1 MTLATSNADRV
12 LQKIKELPP
21 LPLVVQKLLKVMDS
35 EMSSAEDIS
44 RVLSSDQ
51 AMASKVLK
59 LVNSSFY
66 GLSGQVSTISRAVVI
81 LGVGAIRNLALGLSV
96 AKIMARGDK
105 GAVQMAFW
113 EHSLANAA
121 AAETLARANG
131 YIDPEE
137 AFIAGLLHDIGHLV
151 FLLALPQEFTAIM
164 QGDHNHILDRE
175 KEVMGLTHAQAGQKL
190 LKHWKLPRTLE
201 QAVRFHHNGPVITG
215 GDDPLAS
222 LVAVADALAGV
233 HGNRYEASLDDEDFL
248 KLVQVTNLDVNDVK
262 NILGSVSARIEE
274 TRLFLQIATDD
285 ELVTTQVKADD
296 PLEIVMI
303 CTDKVKAAWT
313 QQILEY
319 MGHELLPMKQFF
331 AHAGNGEIP
340 DLVILDPGS
349 VSAEQMAK
357 MKPVLELA
365 LDALVILGD
374 DKNGMVRKVVGT
386 ARPSLPLGFS
396 RQDLILNPEN

>member
-1 MTLATSNADRV
+1 MTLATSNTDRV

-21 LPLVVQKLLKVMDS
+21 LPLVVQKLIKVMDS
-35 EMSSAEDIS
+35 DMSSAEDIS

-96 AKIMARGDK
+96 AKIMSRGGQ

-121 AAETLARANG
+121 AAETLARAKG

-137 AFIAGLLHDIGHLV
+137 AFVAGLLHDIGHLV
-151 FLLALPQEFTAIM
+151 FLLALPEEFTAIM
-164 QGDHNHILDRE
+164 QGDHNHILERE
-175 KEVMGLTHAQAGQKL
+175 KEITGLTHAQAGQKL
-190 LKHWKLPRTLE
+190 LKHWKLPRNLE
-201 QAVRFHHNGPVITG
+201 QAIRFHHNGPVITG

-222 LVAVADALAGV
+222 AVAMADALAGV
-233 HGNRYEASLDDEDFL
+233 HGNRYEAALDDQDFL
-248 KLVQVTNLDVNDVK
+248 KLVQVTGLDVQEVNS
-262 NILGSVSARIEE
+262 ILATVNNRIEE

-285 ELVTTQVKADD
+285 ELVTSGTSTEDQ
-296 PLEIVMI
+296 LEIVLI
-303 CTDKVKAAWT
+303 CTDKIKTAWT
-313 QQILEY
+313 QQILEF
-319 MGHELLPMKQFF
+319 MGHEIVPMKQFF
-331 AHAGNGEIP
+331 AHASNGEIP

-349 VSAEQMAK
+349 VSAEQLAK
-357 MKPVLELA
+357 MKPVLDLSLDVLA
-365 LDALVILGD
+365 IFGKDEDGR
-374 DKNGMVRKVVGT
+374 VRKVVGIDPP
-386 ARPSLPLGFS
+386 RLPLGFS
-396 RQDLILNPEN
+396 RQDLVLHPAS